1 MQPDQIAQH
10 ALAEYARAYAAVMS
24 YEAARNAHNA
34 SSDGVLYI
42 EKAWAAMIAEDAAL
56 AASTADSFEAM
67 VRGQDVANFEAM
79 QVAQGLAKVIG
90 LDGVAQ
96 WIPKA
101 DAARKAVVDY
111 YAPKFANLDPNS
123 IGEKAELQREFG
135 AAYMAA
141 GG

>member
-1 MQPDQIAQH
+1 MQPEQIAQH
-10 ALAEYARAYAAVMS
+10 ALAEYARAYAATMS
-24 YEAARNAHNA
+24 YQAARNAHNA

-56 AASTADSFEAM
+56 AASGAASFEAM
-67 VRGQDVANFEAM
+67 VRGADVMAFEAM
-79 QVAQGLAKVIG
+79 QRAQGLEKVVG

-96 WIPKA
+96 WMPKA
-101 DAARKAVVDY
+101 DVQRKAIVDY

-123 IGEKAELQREFG
+123 VGEKAELQRAFAEAF
-135 AAYMAA
+135 MAV